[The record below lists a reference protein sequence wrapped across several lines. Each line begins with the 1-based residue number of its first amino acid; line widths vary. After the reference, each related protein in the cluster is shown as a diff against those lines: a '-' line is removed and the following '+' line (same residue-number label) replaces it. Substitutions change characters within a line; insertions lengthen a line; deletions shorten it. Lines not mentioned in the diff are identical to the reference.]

1 MAVEAGLKRDLDNVP
16 AEIVADQAVRLL
28 KTDQLFVTGRELE
41 MASYHIAL
49 PTFDGLAVQT
59 KSMLGALLDYANVD
73 RQRFANA
80 WKSNPGATIESA
92 QIMTEQIEKD
102 ASEQPNLFG
111 NDERPPE
118 T

>member
-1 MAVEAGLKRDLDNVP
+1 M
-16 AEIVADQAVRLL
+16 
-28 KTDQLFVTGRELE
+28 TGRELE

-49 PTFDGLAVQT
+49 PTFDGLSVQT

-80 WKSNPGATIESA
+80 WKSTSGATIASA
-92 QIMTEQIEKD
+92 QAMTEQVEKD
-102 ASEQPNLFG
+102 ALEQPNLFG
-111 NDERPPE
+111 NDVRPPG